1 VGMNSE
7 RISLECRDGLLCGP
21 SVCRLMIDQHNR
33 DEVLSIDYLGDIQ
46 QTIFE
51 RHATDKKLYLV
62 GITFLSIF
70 HINKMIR
77 IL

>member
-1 VGMNSE
+1 
-7 RISLECRDGLLCGP
+7 
-21 SVCRLMIDQHNR
+21 MIDQHNR